1 MSITLYNGEEHSYV
15 PTMSLWY
22 SLYVNNPQ
30 IDNPRFL
37 KIFRARFRLP
47 YESFLELVEKMK
59 PLPHF
64 QRWQRCDATNV
75 PAAPLPL
82 LLLGALRILG
92 RSWTFCDVQESTGI
106 SRENVRQF
114 FHVFIKWGGSDL
126 YAEYVKYPTTAAE
139 AAALSIDYE
148 AAGFHGC
155 VGSTDA
161 THILCERIP
170 VAVSNLHRA
179 YKLPGPAR
187 TYNLTCDHR
196 RRILYS
202 TTGHPARYNDK
213 SLIRFDHY
221 ANKLKNGEIFEDRV
235 FELQYRKSD
244 GVFGTRKFRGGWLLV
259 DNGYLDWSITIPPM
273 KCSTSNV
280 ERAFSEM
287 LESLRKDVECCFGSL
302 KGRWRY
308 LKTGIRLQSVERM
321 DDVWC
326 TCCALHNLLLDV
338 DGQTNDWGSID
349 MHDAEEEFGQDD
361 YNDIPFALRRLR
373 RRRQLIEQEEISVH
387 SASAT
392 DSVADS
398 NADLTVIGSD
408 CDEDV
413 IYNVRDV
420 AFESLRRLLVE
431 VHVSF

>member
-1 MSITLYNGEEHSYV
+1 MGKSIHTHLLCHCGIRCTSTTHRLTILDSSRSFGRAFGCRISHS
-15 PTMSLWY
+15 SNLA
-22 SLYVNNPQ
+22 Q
-30 IDNPRFL
+30 
-37 KIFRARFRLP
+37 
-47 YESFLELVEKMK
+47 
-59 PLPHF
+59 F
-64 QRWQRCDATNV
+64 QRWQRRDATNV
-75 PAAPLPL
+75 PSAPLPL

-126 YAEYVKYPTTAAE
+126 YAEYVKYPTNAAE
-139 AAALSIDYE
+139 AALQSSDYE
-148 AAGFHGC
+148 KAGFHGC
-155 VGSTDA
+155 IGSTDA

-213 SLIRFDHY
+213 SLIRYDQF

-235 FELQYRKSD
+235 FELQYRLAD
-244 GVFGTRKFRGGWLLV
+244 GNIGKRKFCGAWLLV
-259 DNGYLDWSITIPPM
+259 DNGYLDWSITIPPV
-273 KCSTSNV
+273 KCSTSHI

-287 LESLRKDVECCFGSL
+287 LESLRKDVECCFGAL

-338 DGQTNDWGSID
+338 DGQTNDWGSVD
-349 MHDAEEEFGQDD
+349 MLDAEEELGQGQDE

-373 RRRQLIEQEEISVH
+373 RRQQLIEQQEMPV
-387 SASAT
+387 SAAGRAEPNAALVVIGENGT
-392 DSVADS
+392 DSEIDIV
-398 NADLTVIGSD
+398 
-408 CDEDV
+408 
-413 IYNVRDV
+413 YNVRDV
-420 AFESLRRLLVE
+420 AFESFRRLLVAHFIICGE
-431 VHVSF
+431 QGKVKWVVKN